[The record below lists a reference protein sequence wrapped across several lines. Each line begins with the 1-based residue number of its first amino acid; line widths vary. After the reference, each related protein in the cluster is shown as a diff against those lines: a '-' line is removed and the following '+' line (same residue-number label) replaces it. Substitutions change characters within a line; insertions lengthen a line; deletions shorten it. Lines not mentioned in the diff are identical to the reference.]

1 VGGGAL
7 ERRDRGDLALVDEEE
22 EVVAETHVG
31 FELRDDVGGELGTIA
46 RFGRDVLEADLP
58 LRIEAVEVDGTASDP
73 KGVVKDDLE
82 ARSLEAALEG
92 RNPLRL

>member
-1 VGGGAL
+1 MSGGAL
-7 ERRDRGDLALVDEEE
+7 ARRDGVDLALVDEEE
-22 EVVAETHVG
+22 EIVAETHVR

-58 LRIEAVEVDGTASDP
+58 LRVEAVEVNGTASDP
-73 KGVVKDDLE
+73 KGVVLDDLE
-82 ARSLEAALEG
+82 ASGLEAALEG

>member
-7 ERRDRGDLALVDEEE
+7 ERRDRGDLTLVDEEE
-22 EVVAETHVG
+22 EVVAETHVRL
-31 FELRDDVGGELGTIA
+31 ELRDDLRGELGTIA
-46 RFGRDVLEADLP
+46 RFGRDVLEADLS
-58 LRIEAVEVDGTASDP
+58 LRIEAVEMDRAASDP

-82 ARSLEAALEG
+82 ASSLEAALEG